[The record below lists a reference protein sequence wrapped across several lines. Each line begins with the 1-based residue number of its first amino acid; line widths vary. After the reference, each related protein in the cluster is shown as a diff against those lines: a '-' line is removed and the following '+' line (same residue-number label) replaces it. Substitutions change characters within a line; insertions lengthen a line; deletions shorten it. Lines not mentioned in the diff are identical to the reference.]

1 MNIQTTKPPC
11 LQATLSLGAKLS
23 TWMILK
29 LQDVQVLSRAFENA
43 GWMLSKRPGCDG
55 LKK

>member
-11 LQATLSLGAKLS
+11 LQAALSLRANLS

-43 GWMLSKRPGCDG
+43 GWVESERPGRDG